1 VEPEDAAST
10 LDKQEKAG
18 LVKKISFDTEK
29 YVKIPRR
36 MGMKRVGT
44 CQQPAAPAV
53 RSDAEGGFFNFAVRK
68 SITNGASSQIPCPL
82 SCYP

>member
-1 VEPEDAAST
+1 MAAAI

-18 LVKKISFDTEK
+18 LVKNISFSTEK
-29 YVKIPRR
+29 YVKVPRR

-53 RSDAEGGFFNFAVRK
+53 RSDAEGGFFIFAVRK
-68 SITNGASSQIPCPL
+68 TLTNWSKFTSAARFRGAS
-82 SCYP
+82 